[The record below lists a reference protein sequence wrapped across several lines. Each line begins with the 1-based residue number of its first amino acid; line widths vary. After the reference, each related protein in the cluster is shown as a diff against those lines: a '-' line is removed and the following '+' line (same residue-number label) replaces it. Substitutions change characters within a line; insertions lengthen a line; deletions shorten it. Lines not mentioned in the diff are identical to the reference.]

1 MSQSTKVKI
10 MSAALDLFSRYGFA
24 GSSVRNIAKKVG
36 IRESAI
42 YNHFASKEAIL
53 KEILNEYN
61 PWNVGINLLTEELLN
76 ELDNPRKFLS
86 IFSKKLLIHWNKEYE
101 RKILRLLVFEEFRD
115 NSDPDNSLKKL
126 MLSMQELW
134 IIIFNEMK
142 KLKIIKNIDS
152 EVLSNEFVATLF
164 FIRIEF
170 LSGDDSNKIIEANK
184 KLQDHIKFFWD
195 AIKGE

>member
-86 IFSKKLLIHWNKEYE
+86 IFSEKLLIHWNKEYE

>member
-1 MSQSTKVKI
+1 MSQSTKIKI

-53 KEILNEYN
+53 KEILNEYS

-86 IFSKKLLIHWNKEYE
+86 IFSEKLLIHWNKEYE

>member
-1 MSQSTKVKI
+1 MSQSTKIKI

-24 GSSVRNIAKKVG
+24 GSSVRHIAKEVG

-42 YNHFASKEAIL
+42 YNHFGSKDAIL
-53 KEILNEYN
+53 KEILDEYS
-61 PWNVGINLLTEELLN
+61 PRNVGINLLTDELLG

-86 IFSKKLLIHWNKEYE
+86 IFSEKLLNHWNSNYE

-126 MLSMQELW
+126 MSSLQELW
-134 IIIFNEMK
+134 IIIFNEMN

-152 EVLSNEFVATLF
+152 EILADEFVATLF

-170 LSGDDSNKIIEANK
+170 LSGDDSKKIIEANK
-184 KLQDHIKFFWD
+184 KLKNHIDFFWN
-195 AIKGE
+195 AISGE